1 MADTSDKS
9 LLSFEDAL
17 SGLEDAV
24 SALKDKSATLEEALK
39 NYEEGMAYYAHCE
52 EMLNKVQQRIV
63 FLGKD
68 GTPQEVGKDANYD
81 ENF

>member
-17 SGLEDAV
+17 SGLESAV
-24 SALKDKSATLEEALK
+24 SALKNESATLEEALN

-52 EMLNKVQQRIV
+52 KMLNKVQQRIML
-63 FLGKD
+63 LGKD
-68 GTPQEVGKDANYD
+68 GTPHEVKKDAND
-81 ENF
+81 ESF